1 MFVLLLVAV
10 LIGAMD
16 TAPCP
21 DHAGY
26 LIDNGCPRPGLT
38 DKRV

>member
-1 MFVLLLVAV
+1 MIALLLVAV
-10 LIGAMD
+10 LIGVMD
-16 TAPCP
+16 TAPCA

-26 LIDNGCPRPGLT
+26 LIDNGCPRPGLA

>member
-26 LIDNGCPRPGLT
+26 LIDNGFPRPGLA

>member
-26 LIDNGCPRPGLT
+26 LIDNGCPRPGLAER
-38 DKRV
+38 RV

>member
-16 TAPCP
+16 SAPWP
-21 DHAGY
+21 DYAGH
-26 LIDNGCPRPGLT
+26 LMDNGCPRPALV
-38 DKRV
+38 DKRA

>member
-1 MFVLLLVAV
+1 MIALLLVAL

-26 LIDNGCPRPGLT
+26 LLDNGCPRPGLA

>member
-26 LIDNGCPRPGLT
+26 LIDNGCPRPGLAA
-38 DKRV
+38 KRV

>member
-26 LIDNGCPRPGLT
+26 LIDNGCQRPGLV

>member
-26 LIDNGCPRPGLT
+26 LIDNGCPASSLGG
-38 DKRV
+38 

>member
-21 DHAGY
+21 DYAGY
-26 LIDNGCPRPGLT
+26 LIDNGCPRPGLA

>member
-26 LIDNGCPRPGLT
+26 LIDNGCPRPGLAG
-38 DKRV
+38 KRV

>member
-26 LIDNGCPRPGLT
+26 LIDNGCPRPGLAN
-38 DKRV
+38 KRV

>member
-1 MFVLLLVAV
+1 MIALLLVAL

-26 LIDNGCPRPGLT
+26 LIDNGCPRPGLA

>member
-26 LIDNGCPRPGLT
+26 LIGNGCPRPGLA

>member
-1 MFVLLLVAV
+1 MFALLLVAV
-10 LIGAMD
+10 LIGVMD

-26 LIDNGCPRPGLT
+26 LLDNGCPRPLLV